1 MQDIIFN
8 NQFLSAKGCIIT
20 EPPERPFPKR
30 RFEKI
35 TVPGRNGDLV
45 LDDECYENIR
55 IKYKVATIPDLH
67 ERKDIDEVLN
77 DLRAW
82 LLTSVEYKKLY
93 DTELPDGFYWAFC
106 SDISNAVKTFE
117 NMYEFSITFD
127 CKPFFYL
134 DSGQTEQTFTTSSI
148 SLYNQGNYKAYPKIK
163 IIGTGEI
170 SCHFNGHYF
179 TISDVSPNVI
189 VDGEKLLVYSSSL
202 VDRSDL
208 FSGVYPVL
216 SVGSNT
222 ISFTGA
228 GFQSAVITTRWCKL

>member
-8 NQFLSAKGCIIT
+8 NQFLTDKGCIIT

-35 TVPGRNGDLV
+35 TVPGRNGDLT
-45 LDDECYENIR
+45 LDDECYENIL

-67 ERKDIDEVLN
+67 ERKAIDAVLS

-82 LLTSVEYKKLY
+82 LLTSVKYRKLY

-134 DSGQTEQTFTTSSI
+134 DSGQIKQAVTSNSI
-148 SLYNQGNYKAYPKIK
+148 SLYNPGNYKAYPQIK
-163 IIGTGEI
+163 IIGTGQI
-170 SCHFNGHYF
+170 SCNFNGNYF
-179 TISDVSPNVI
+179 TVSDVSPNVI
-189 VDGEKLLVYSSSL
+189 VDGETLLAYSSNL
-202 VDRSDL
+202 VDKSDL
-208 FSGVYPVL
+208 FSGVYPSL
-216 SVGSNT
+216 SVGANT